1 MRIFISS
8 VRRELEEE
16 RDALPGLI
24 SALGHTPV
32 RFEDFTAQTLPS
44 REACLKGVTSAE
56 VYLLILG
63 PRYGDPLPDTGQS
76 PTHDESIA
84 AKAAGMPRLVY
95 RKQGVTLEPAQE
107 QFVRSIGDY
116 GTGVFYE
123 SFATTAELQTKVATK
138 LRELESA
145 GNPLAFTPLPRPM
158 TVTWRSDFEDR
169 HGTTP
174 NLPAAVE
181 IHVLPATGT
190 NRPARVMAELE
201 QLLPARLRASGQ
213 IQTGDPLIP
222 TRQGGAV
229 TATVP
234 VRSVRWNEVR
244 APQLLGVR
252 MAADGQTSAWASLP
266 GDGMG
271 AILDPDALPD
281 QIGGL
286 LRLIGGLG
294 ILDADQVA
302 IGVGVSTPG
311 MMSIGRVS
319 GQTRQQATNLMLS
332 NEPIQ
337 VPPDELMTSAA
348 LGPGAAEVGRT
359 LSRTL
364 IDAVSTRR

>member
-1 MRIFISS
+1 MRVFISS

-32 RFEDFTAQTLPS
+32 RFEDFTAQTSPS
-44 REACLKGVTSAE
+44 REACLKGVASAE
-56 VYLLILG
+56 VYVLILG

-76 PTHDESIA
+76 PTHDEWIA

-95 RKQGVTLEPAQE
+95 RKLGVTLEPAQE
-107 QFVRSIGDY
+107 EFVRFIGDY

-145 GNPLAFTPLPRPM
+145 GDPLAFMPLPHPV
-158 TVTWRSDFEDR
+158 TVTWRSDFEAR
-169 HGTTP
+169 RGNTSS
-174 NLPAAVE
+174 LPPAVE
-181 IHVLPATGT
+181 VHVLPATGT

-201 QLLPARLRASGQ
+201 QLLPTRLRASGQ
-213 IQTGDPLIP
+213 IDAADPLTS

-229 TATVP
+229 VVTVP
-234 VRSVRWNEVR
+234 DRNSRWNEVR
-244 APQLLGVR
+244 APQLLGIR
-252 MAADGQTSAWASLP
+252 TAADGQTSAWASLP

-281 QIGGL
+281 QIAGL
-286 LRLIGGLG
+286 LRLVGGLG
-294 ILDADQVA
+294 VLDGDQVA
-302 IGVGVSTPG
+302 IGVGVSTEG
-311 MMSIGRVS
+311 LMSVGRVS
-319 GQTRQQATNLMLS
+319 GQPRQQATSLMLS
-332 NEPIQ
+332 NDPIQ
-337 VPPDELMTSAA
+337 VPPDELVTLAA

-364 IDAVSTRR
+364 IDAVSARR